1 MRWWNT
7 QLLPHIPK
15 HSIIVVDNAS
25 YHNSVVERV
34 PTKSSRKAD
43 MQAWLE
49 NHGISYDSKDLTA
62 DLLAKIVAAQPK
74 TVYLTDKAAE
84 SEGHEVVRLPVAH
97 CELNPIEL
105 AWAHVKEYVKKNNKL
120 FTMAEVER
128 LTPHGIGAV
137 MPDLWKKYVEHVR
150 GVEDKYWEQ
159 DGLIEEVVEE
169 CLEQF
174 GEEDSD
180 DDDSDIDSDMDS
192 GE

>member
-1 MRWWNT
+1 M
-7 QLLPHIPK
+7 
-15 HSIIVVDNAS
+15 
-25 YHNSVVERV
+25 
-34 PTKSSRKAD
+34 
-43 MQAWLE
+43 
-49 NHGISYDSKDLTA
+49 
-62 DLLAKIVAAQPK
+62 
-74 TVYLTDKAAE
+74 YLTDKAAE
-84 SEGHEVVRLPVAH
+84 SEGHEVVRLPAAH

-105 AWAHVKEYVKKNNKL
+105 AWAHVKEYVRKNNKL
-120 FTMAEVER
+120 FTRAEVEQ

-137 MPDLWKKYVEHVR
+137 MPDLWKKCVEHVR

-159 DGLIEEVVEE
+159 DGLIKEVVEE

>member
-1 MRWWNT
+1 
-7 QLLPHIPK
+7 
-15 HSIIVVDNAS
+15 
-25 YHNSVVERV
+25 
-34 PTKSSRKAD
+34 

-49 NHGISYDSKDLTA
+49 NHGISYDSKDLKA

-84 SEGHEVVRLPVAH
+84 SEGHEVVCLPVAH
-97 CELNPIEL
+97 CELNIIKL

-128 LTPHGIGAV
+128 LIPHGIGAV
-137 MPDLWKKYVEHVR
+137 TPDLWKKYVEHVR

-180 DDDSDIDSDMDS
+180 SDDSDTDSDMDS